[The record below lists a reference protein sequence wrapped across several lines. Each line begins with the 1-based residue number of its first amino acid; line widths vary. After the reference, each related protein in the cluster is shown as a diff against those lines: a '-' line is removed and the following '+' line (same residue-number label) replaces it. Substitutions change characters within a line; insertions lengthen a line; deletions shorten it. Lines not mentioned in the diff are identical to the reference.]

1 MRLFISSLI
10 LLVLNAAAI
19 AQHCVSGRYGE
30 QVIFAAEEIE
40 VIPNISFAEVENTF
54 TGATQTL
61 NLDVWMPS
69 AEVDPLTSRPVI
81 FLVHGGSFLAGNRAE
96 MNGMCLGFAQR
107 GYVAVTLSYRLG
119 WGCDPNAGIFLCA
132 ACGPLQGQLRTAVYN
147 AVQDAHAAVRFILS
161 DAASYGIDPNAV
173 FIGGT
178 SAGAIT
184 ALGTAFLDQAEAN
197 AFAPVAETLS
207 GPLFTSGN
215 DIVYTPTFRGVIN
228 NCGALPSVAVIN
240 DALPV
245 ISFHDDGDCVV
256 PYGSGRV
263 LNCLGCAAF
272 PLVVGSQI
280 IHNTLAAQGV
290 CTELN
295 TQQLSLL
302 HCSWPSGN
310 IVNRASCFLKR
321 TLCDVCTSSTNN
333 ANNLS
338 SPCMNLGN
346 DQDSVESCTG
356 DLNGDQTINVADLI
370 IMLSV
375 FGTTCN

>member
-1 MRLFISSLI
+1 MRLFILGCFFIVCSLSSF
-10 LLVLNAAAI
+10 
-19 AQHCVSGRYGE
+19 AQHCIADRYGE
-30 QVIFAAEEIE
+30 QVIFSAEEIE
-40 VIPNISFAEVENTF
+40 VVSNIPFAEVENTF
-54 TGATQTL
+54 TGVAQTL

-69 AEVDPLTSRPVI
+69 QDVDPLTNRPVI
-81 FLVHGGSFLAGNRAE
+81 FLIHGGSFLAGNRAE
-96 MNGMCLGFAQR
+96 MNGLCLGFAQR

-132 ACGPLQGQLRTAVYN
+132 TCGPLQGQLRTAVYN
-147 AVQDAHAAVRFILS
+147 AIQDAHAAVRFIVS

-184 ALGTAFLDQAEAN
+184 ALGTAYLDQAEAN
-197 AFAPVAETLS
+197 TFAPAAESLS
-207 GPLFTSGN
+207 GSLFTSGN
-215 DIVYTPTFRGVIN
+215 EIIFTPTFRGVIN
-228 NCGALPSVAVIN
+228 NCGALPSVDVMN
-240 DALPV
+240 EELPV

-263 LNCLGCAAF
+263 LNCLGCASF
-272 PLVVGSQI
+272 PLVVGSQV

-338 SPCMNLGN
+338 SPCMNLGT
-346 DQDSVESCTG
+346 DQGSVESCTG
-356 DLNGDQTINVADLI
+356 DLNGDQLINIADLI
-370 IMLSV
+370 VMLSV
-375 FGTTCN
+375 FGTSCN

>member
-1 MRLFISSLI
+1 MRLFILGCFFIVFAGSSF
-10 LLVLNAAAI
+10 
-19 AQHCVSGRYGE
+19 AQHCIADRYGE
-30 QVIFAAEEIE
+30 QVIFSAEEIE
-40 VIPNISFAEVENTF
+40 VLSNIPFAEVENTF
-54 TGATQTL
+54 TGAAQTL

-69 AEVDPLTSRPVI
+69 QEVDALTNRPVI
-81 FLVHGGSFLAGNRAE
+81 FLIHGGSFLAGNRAE
-96 MNGMCLGFAQR
+96 MNGLCLGFAQR

-147 AVQDAHAAVRFILS
+147 AIQDAHAAVRFILS
-161 DAASYGIDPNAV
+161 DAASYGIDPDAA

-197 AFAPVAETLS
+197 TFAPAAEALS
-207 GPLFTSGN
+207 GSLFTSGN
-215 DIVYTPTFRGVIN
+215 AIDYTPTFRGVIN
-228 NCGALPSVAVIN
+228 NCGALPSVSVIN
-240 DALPV
+240 EALPV

-256 PYGSGRV
+256 PYASGRV

-272 PLVVGSQI
+272 PQVVGSQV

-302 HCSWPSGN
+302 HCSWPAGN

-333 ANNLS
+333 ANNLF
-338 SPCMNLGN
+338 SPCMSLGT
-346 DQDSVESCTG
+346 DSNTVESCTG
-356 DLNGDQTINVADLI
+356 DLNNDQIINVADLL

-375 FGTTCN
+375 FGTVCN

>member
-1 MRLFISSLI
+1 MRLFILGCFFIVCTLTSF
-10 LLVLNAAAI
+10 
-19 AQHCVSGRYGE
+19 AQHCIADRYGE
-30 QVIFAAEEIE
+30 QVIFSAEEIE
-40 VIPNISFAEVENTF
+40 VVSNVPFAEVENTF
-54 TGATQTL
+54 TGVAQTL

-69 AEVDPLTSRPVI
+69 QDVDPLTSRPVI
-81 FLVHGGSFLAGNRAE
+81 FLIHGGSFLAGNRAE
-96 MNGMCLGFAQR
+96 MNGLCLGFAQR

-132 ACGPLQGQLRTAVYN
+132 TCGPLQGQLRTAVYN
-147 AVQDAHAAVRFILS
+147 AIQDAHAAVRFIVS

-184 ALGTAFLDQAEAN
+184 ALGTAYLDQEEAN
-197 AFAPVAETLS
+197 TFAPAAESLS
-207 GPLFTSGN
+207 GSLFTSGN
-215 DIVYTPTFRGVIN
+215 EITYTPTFRGIIN
-228 NCGALPSVAVIN
+228 NCGALPSVDVMN
-240 DALPV
+240 EELPV

-263 LNCLGCAAF
+263 LNCLGCASF
-272 PLVVGSQI
+272 PLVVGSQV

-333 ANNLS
+333 ANNLA
-338 SPCMNLGN
+338 SPCMSLSN
-346 DQDSVESCTG
+346 DQDGVESCTG
-356 DLNGDQTINVADLI
+356 DLNGDQLINIADLI
-370 IMLSV
+370 VMLSV
-375 FGTTCN
+375 FGTSCN

>member
-1 MRLFISSLI
+1 MRIFISCFI
-10 LLVLNAAAI
+10 LVVFTEVLS

-30 QVIFAAEEIE
+30 QVVFTAEQIE
-40 VIPNISFAEVENTF
+40 VLANVPFAEVENTF
-54 TGATQTL
+54 TGASQTL
-61 NLDVWMPS
+61 SLDVWMPS
-69 AEVDPLTSRPVI
+69 SDVDPLTSRPVV
-81 FLVHGGSFLAGNRAE
+81 FLIHGGSFLGGNRAE

-119 WGCDPNAGIFLCA
+119 WGCDSNAGFFFCA
-132 ACGPLQGQLRTAVYN
+132 VCGPLEDQLRTAVYN
-147 AVQDAHAAVRFILS
+147 AVQDAHAAVRFIVS

-197 AFAPVAETLS
+197 TFAPSAEALS
-207 GPLFTSGN
+207 GPMFTSGN

-240 DALPV
+240 EALPV

-263 LNCLGCAAF
+263 LNCLGCPAF
-272 PLVVGSQI
+272 PLVVGSQV

-302 HCSWPSGN
+302 HCTWPSGN

-333 ANNLS
+333 ANNLA

-346 DQDSVESCTG
+346 DQDSVELCTG